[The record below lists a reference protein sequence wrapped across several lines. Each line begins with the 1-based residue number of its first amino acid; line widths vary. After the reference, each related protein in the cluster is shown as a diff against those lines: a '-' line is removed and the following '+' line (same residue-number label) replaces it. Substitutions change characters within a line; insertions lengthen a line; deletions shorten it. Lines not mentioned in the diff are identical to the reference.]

1 MLRLVY
7 FLLDFPFFF
16 YISNCIDITL
26 SFLCHILLFLV
37 DMPPF
42 FCLLLSSCGCTSVCN
57 FSEIWGIHFQNYFL
71 YCLYFYFNLARYGI
85 QIYKPWCSLFKNLIF
100 ALTCLADPSMAPE
113 LNTDVHRIPSSAT
126 YALTLGLACMGLSS
140 FSSQPFG
147 WTYAFFPP
155 L

>member
-1 MLRLVY
+1 
-7 FLLDFPFFF
+7 
-16 YISNCIDITL
+16 
-26 SFLCHILLFLV
+26 
-37 DMPPF
+37 MPPF

-113 LNTDVHRIPSSAT
+113 LNTDDYTGSPPAPLMHWPWDWRVWDLALFPHSLLAGLMHFSPHCKPVYLLLAFKDNSKFLIHGRYSFLFFST
-126 YALTLGLACMGLSS
+126 YL
-140 FSSQPFG
+140 
-147 WTYAFFPP
+147 YI
-155 L
+155 